1 MKREFDRWPQYRE
14 MYIRAFDEMLEARRA
29 AGKLNCNRL
38 WTSGEGV
45 FRWWI
50 GENQGHD
57 ESQMTIFDGMED

>member
-1 MKREFDRWPQYRE
+1 MKRGFDRWPQYRE

-29 AGKLNCNRL
+29 AGKLNHNRL

-50 GENQGHD
+50 GEGHGHD
-57 ESQMTIFDGMED
+57 KSQMTIFDGMED